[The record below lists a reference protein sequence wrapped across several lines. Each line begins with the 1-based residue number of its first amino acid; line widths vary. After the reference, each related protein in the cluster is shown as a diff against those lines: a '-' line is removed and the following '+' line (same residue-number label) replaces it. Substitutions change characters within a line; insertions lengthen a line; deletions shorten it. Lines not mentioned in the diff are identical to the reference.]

1 MDSRLKLI
9 NGFMQEI
16 MITIKLMEK
25 EKKLVLLMEHLTK
38 EILRMGKNMEM
49 ENITKLTE
57 SIIKE
62 SGRIIYIKDK

>member
-1 MDSRLKLI
+1 
-9 NGFMQEI
+9 MQEI